1 MTQPQAAAMA
11 PTQARLVEADLT
23 ASLYRLAPPG
33 LVISLLN
40 AVVVAAA
47 LGVVVDPVASWI
59 WLAAF
64 ALVLALRGLLVLAH
78 RRRPQALTP
87 RDWARV
93 FTLGAWA
100 TGAAW
105 GASVLLIPAD
115 SLAYQVF
122 VAFVLAGMVAGAIPS
137 LSPHLPAYIGYELA
151 AIGPLVLRMAEIGGQ
166 LPYAMLVMVLLFALF
181 MAGNARSYHRSLVR
195 NLELG
200 YANAALVASLTA
212 EQDRI
217 LHLNADL
224 GREVAER
231 QAAQHALLQ
240 AKEQAEAANVA
251 KSQFVANMSHE
262 IRTPMV
268 GVIGMLDMLADTGL
282 THEQKGLVE
291 IVHHSAEGLLTIIN
305 DILDFSK
312 IEAGKL
318 DLEEIPFDA
327 RFVAE
332 EVAALFTP
340 GARSRHLDLTCF
352 IHPGARTRVIGDPTR
367 LRQVLT
373 NILGNAVKFTRQGSV
388 VLHVSEVQGMDDRVR
403 LRCEVKDTGIGMTA
417 ASVANLFSPFHQADG
432 ATTRRFG
439 GTGLGLA
446 ISRNL
451 VELMH
456 GSIGVESTPG
466 LGSTFWFEI
475 PYPAQTDQTGESAPA
490 ALHGVSMLAVDDSQ
504 AKLHVI
510 GHYLRSWGVDC
521 ETTDSGEQALTRL
534 RAAAQGGRPFAVA
547 VLDMQMPEMDGPALA
562 RLIRADPEIAQTH
575 LVLISSFSPSTEDHR
590 AEGFDA
596 CLGRPVRQSVLRD
609 VLLDVLAGRTHGAPL
624 TLDAEI
630 ATGPVRKESA
640 GTTPECVRT
649 AGRILVA
656 EDNPVNQKVA
666 LGMLRRLGFQG
677 DIANNGREAVERAA
691 AEPYVLIL
699 MDVQM
704 PEMDGFEASRALRRS
719 PPAGRHVPII
729 AMTANAMSG
738 DRELCL
744 AAGMDDYLAKP
755 VKLDQ
760 LRATLDRWL
769 AA

>member
-1 MTQPQAAAMA
+1 
-11 PTQARLVEADLT
+11 
-23 ASLYRLAPPG
+23 
-33 LVISLLN
+33 
-40 AVVVAAA
+40 
-47 LGVVVDPVASWI
+47 
-59 WLAAF
+59 
-64 ALVLALRGLLVLAH
+64 
-78 RRRPQALTP
+78 
-87 RDWARV
+87 
-93 FTLGAWA
+93 
-100 TGAAW
+100 
-105 GASVLLIPAD
+105 
-115 SLAYQVF
+115 
-122 VAFVLAGMVAGAIPS
+122 
-137 LSPHLPAYIGYELA
+137 
-151 AIGPLVLRMAEIGGQ
+151 
-166 LPYAMLVMVLLFALF
+166 
-181 MAGNARSYHRSLVR
+181 
-195 NLELG
+195 
-200 YANAALVASLTA
+200 
-212 EQDRI
+212 
-217 LHLNADL
+217 
-224 GREVAER
+224 
-231 QAAQHALLQ
+231 
-240 AKEQAEAANVA
+240 
-251 KSQFVANMSHE
+251 
-262 IRTPMV
+262 
-268 GVIGMLDMLADTGL
+268 
-282 THEQKGLVE
+282 
-291 IVHHSAEGLLTIIN
+291 
-305 DILDFSK
+305 
-312 IEAGKL
+312 
-318 DLEEIPFDA
+318 
-327 RFVAE
+327 
-332 EVAALFTP
+332 
-340 GARSRHLDLTCF
+340 
-352 IHPGARTRVIGDPTR
+352 
-367 LRQVLT
+367 
-373 NILGNAVKFTRQGSV
+373 
-388 VLHVSEVQGMDDRVR
+388 MDDRVR